1 MQEPDQKVLF
11 LDVDG
16 VLHSS
21 TTGELVYT
29 AEGRPRIEGPGVCEH
44 EPLLAG
50 LMAGHAVTTAIHSS
64 WVRFGLPFLREY
76 LPNVSAHSPLHLTKA
91 HIESRAERVRDI
103 VRRWKLAP
111 HQYRILD
118 DSVHEFDRF
127 PELLPQLIACPPHE
141 GLRSPE
147 VQRELLLF
155 LRGTLK

>member
-1 MQEPDQKVLF
+1 MQELAQNVLF
-11 LDVDG
+11 LDIDG

-44 EPLLAG
+44 ESLLAR
-50 LMAGHAVTTAIHSS
+50 LIAGHRVTTAIHSS

-76 LPNVSAHSPLHLTKA
+76 LPNISALSPLHLTKP
-91 HIESRAERVRDI
+91 HLESRAERVRDI
-103 VRRWKLAP
+103 VHRWKLAP

-127 PELLPQLIACPPHE
+127 PELIPQLIACPPQE
-141 GLRSPE
+141 GLGSPE

-155 LRGTLK
+155 LSSTLK